1 MEPGR
6 CTQGFASAT
15 GTKVSAL
22 QAMIQLVSIVWGPK
36 GPPYFL
42 LGTRPLLA
50 SCFKMFSNYLGFMAL
65 CDVPFIAYLFMQA
78 KWLP

>member
-1 MEPGR
+1 MLDLVQAALYKNSTLAR
-6 CTQGFASAT
+6 LDSIGFYYSGAH
-15 GTKVSAL
+15 
-22 QAMIQLVSIVWGPK
+22 